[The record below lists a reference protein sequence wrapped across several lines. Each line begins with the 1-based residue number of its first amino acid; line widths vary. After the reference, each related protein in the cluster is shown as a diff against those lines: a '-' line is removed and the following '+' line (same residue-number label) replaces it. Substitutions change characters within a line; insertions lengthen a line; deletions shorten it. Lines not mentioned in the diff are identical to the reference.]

1 MVSKAHVQ
9 RTCSCWE
16 SANLINNPQ
25 ASIDQKLKEAEE
37 RKKSIET
44 ERLVNYLTPAKG
56 DIICSGS
63 RTCRVSW
70 PRLTS
75 PSKRRRRARR
85 PRFEILFFRWWR
97 GRTCQGIWGMCFEHP
112 LLSCSF
118 WLSANLMNNPR
129 IRQVLFKS
137 WRRRKRERKA
147 SKRKGW

>member
-1 MVSKAHVQ
+1 MFFIAAGKALEIVLSPAVKKPRSRVSPPTSPTAPPTLVHRTFSYCTVTSGFKS
-9 RTCSCWE
+9 TCSKNLQLLK
-16 SANLINNPQ
+16 SANLMNNPQ

-56 DIICSGS
+56 DIIFSGS

-85 PRFEILFFRWWR
+85 PRFEILFFR
-97 GRTCQGIWGMCFEHP
+97 
-112 LLSCSF
+112 
-118 WLSANLMNNPR
+118 
-129 IRQVLFKS
+129 
-137 WRRRKRERKA
+137 
-147 SKRKGW
+147 